1 LSPPVS
7 GAILIPLGPDAKL
20 GANGLKFD
28 DLMAMCLRRV
38 VRNRR
43 RYKAVL
49 ASIAF
54 GTAGFIII
62 QTMGYSVEKKM
73 GEQLELLGEATVMRA
88 EFKNES
94 NVHPNEFTGADV
106 SNLKKIRNVMAVA
119 PVVSLR
125 KIDVYFQTTQ
135 WMPTLLGIDNE
146 YWLTQTCRIQNGRLI
161 GPSDVQARKK
171 VVVLGEDAV
180 KYLFKNADPVG
191 QEALMDN
198 LAFTVIGTLGGVQN
212 GDTKSGVIIPIT
224 TAQSLF
230 PGLSAINDIYIRASN
245 WDEVE
250 SVREQALD
258 VLKKGHKGYESGIR
272 VIHYPERIEK
282 VKSTVYRVKLFIW
295 TVLSVAVVLGGL
307 GITNI
312 MLSAVQARTREIG
325 LRKAI
330 GAREEFI
337 LIQFLTESGLI
348 GLFAGSIGVAAGIL
362 LVLLLKH
369 VLGVDVSNL
378 MMFSSVVAGLFLT
391 VFLGIV
397 SGLYPSMRASRLDAV
412 TSMRF
417 E

>member
-1 LSPPVS
+1 M
-7 GAILIPLGPDAKL
+7 
-20 GANGLKFD
+20 NGLKFD
-28 DLMAMCLRRV
+28 DLFAMCLRRV

-62 QTMGYSVEKKM
+62 QTMGHSVEKKM
-73 GEQLELLGEATVMRA
+73 GEHLELLGEATVMRA

-94 NVHPNEFTGADV
+94 NIHPNEFTNTDV
-106 SNLKKIRNVMAVA
+106 SNLKKIANVTAVA
-119 PVVSLR
+119 PMVLLH
-125 KIDVYFQTTQ
+125 KIDLYFQTIQ
-135 WMPTLLGIDNE
+135 WWPVLLGIDHE
-146 YWLTQTCRIQNGRLI
+146 YWMTQTCQIQNGRLI

-171 VVVLGEDAV
+171 VVVLGEDVV
-180 KYLFKNADPVG
+180 KYLFKNRDPVG
-191 QEALMDN
+191 QEVLIDN
-198 LAFTVIGTLGGVQN
+198 LVFTVIGTLGGVQS
-212 GDTKSGVIIPIT
+212 GDAKSGALIPIT

-230 PGLSAINDIYIRASN
+230 PGLSNINDIYIRASN
-245 WDEVE
+245 WDEVAR
-250 SVREQALD
+250 VREQALAM
-258 VLKKGHKGYESGIR
+258 LKKAHRGYESGIR
-272 VIHYPERIEK
+272 VIHYPERIER

-295 TVLSVAVVLGGL
+295 AVLGLAVVLGGL

-312 MLSAVQARTREIG
+312 MLAAVRDRTREIG

-337 LIQFLTESGLI
+337 LMQFLTESGLI
-348 GLFAGSIGVAAGIL
+348 GLFAGAIGVAAGIL
-362 LVLLLKH
+362 LVELLKH

-378 MMFSSVVAGLFLT
+378 MMFFSIVSGLILT
-391 VFLGIV
+391 ICLGIV

>member
-1 LSPPVS
+1 
-7 GAILIPLGPDAKL
+7 
-20 GANGLKFD
+20 
-28 DLMAMCLRRV
+28 MCLRRV

-62 QTMGYSVEKKM
+62 QTMGHSVEKKI
-73 GEQLELLGEATVMRA
+73 GENLELLGEATVMRA
-88 EFKNES
+88 EYRTEFNI
-94 NVHPNEFTGADV
+94 HPNEFTATDV
-106 SNLKKIRNVMAVA
+106 SNLKRIPEVTAVA
-119 PVVSLR
+119 PVVSLH
-125 KIDVYFQTTQ
+125 KIGVYFQTTE
-135 WMPTLLGIDNE
+135 WMPTLLGIDHE
-146 YWLTQTCRIQNGRLI
+146 YWMTQTCRVQDGRLI

-171 VVVLGEDAV
+171 VVVLGEDAA

-191 QEALMDN
+191 REARIAN
-198 LAFTVIGTLGGVQN
+198 LVFTVIGTLGGVQN
-212 GDTKSGVIIPIT
+212 GDTKSGVLIPIT

-230 PGLSAINDIYIRASN
+230 PGLSAIRDIYIRASN
-245 WDEVE
+245 WDDVE
-250 SVREQALD
+250 PVREQALA

-272 VIHYPERIEK
+272 VHHFPERIER

-295 TVLSVAVVLGGL
+295 TVLGLAVVLGGL

-312 MLSAVQARTREIG
+312 MLAAVRDRTREIG

-337 LIQFLTESGLI
+337 LVQFLTESGLI
-348 GLFAGSIGVAAGIL
+348 GLFAGTIGVAAGIF
-362 LVLLLKH
+362 LVEILKR
-369 VLGVDVSNL
+369 LIGVDVSNL
-378 MMFSSVVAGLFLT
+378 VMFSSIVAGLTLT
-391 VFLGIV
+391 VCLGIV